1 MYRNI
6 LEKVTITGLYLLLLP
21 LSSVFGQQESGYL
34 RLNLKAGDL
43 HRMAVQF
50 ESNTKTSM
58 IGMDLDFRHM
68 LMMHHEFRVEMV
80 DRNGR
85 ATVRATYK
93 RIQLNTHADGL
104 QGIAQDISYDSAIK
118 SDANNQIA
126 PLFNAIIGKQYTMTI
141 ASSGRIVEILGLKEI
156 IASALKTV
164 NPEHAPLY
172 EPYLNDR
179 VFQEMMEY
187 MFYIYPDK
195 PVAAGDSWN
204 RTNRFSQGYTL
215 ELNTTYTLQSR
226 TNSKSRISVNGSMQS
241 VPGAQLPGAVGVSMN
256 VSMDGTHSGYFT
268 VDTITGWVQNGT
280 ITQNLSG
287 EMSLGDSG
295 LVSGMFGFP
304 ITVGTTITIS
314 SQ

>member
-1 MYRNI
+1 MYRNL

-21 LSSVFGQQESGYL
+21 LNSVFGQQESRYL
-34 RLNLKAGDL
+34 RLNLKADDL
-43 HRMAVQF
+43 HRMVVQF

-58 IGMDLDFRHM
+58 IGMDLDFNHT
-68 LMMHHEFRVEMV
+68 LVMHHEFSVEMV

-93 RIQLNTHADGL
+93 RIQLNTHVDGL
-104 QGIAQDISYDSAIK
+104 QGIAQDISYDSAIQ
-118 SDANNQIA
+118 SNADGPIA
-126 PLFNAIIGKQYTMTI
+126 PLLNAIIRKPYTMII

-156 IASALKTV
+156 ITSALRTI
-164 NPEHAPLY
+164 NPEHAHLY
-172 EPYLNDR
+172 ESYLNDR

-204 RTNRFSQGYTL
+204 RTNRFSQGYSL
-215 ELNTTYTLQSR
+215 EMNTTYTLQSR
-226 TNSKSRISVNGSMQS
+226 TNSKSRIAVNGSMQS
-241 VPGAQLPGAVGVSMN
+241 VPGAQLPGGAGVLMN
-256 VSMDGTHSGYFT
+256 VSMNGTHSGHFT
-268 VDTITGWVQNGT
+268 VDTITGWVQSGT